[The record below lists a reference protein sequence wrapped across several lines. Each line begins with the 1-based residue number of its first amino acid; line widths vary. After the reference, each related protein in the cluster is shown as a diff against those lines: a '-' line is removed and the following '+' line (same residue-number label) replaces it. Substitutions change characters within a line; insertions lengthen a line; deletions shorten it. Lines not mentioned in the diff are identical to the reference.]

1 MKSKNLIVS
10 VLAFLISALFLS
22 QPYLFFW
29 RWFEWGGEIGI
40 YSIISTSIISI
51 LGVISFIFAI
61 KSLTAGEDLKKTT
74 DIFWGNILSGI
85 INFTFVALFISSI
98 VCIGIIL
105 ITPSAFFS
113 LEEKSTFSAS
123 IFLCVCLAGFLGGFV
138 REIHNYTISLK
149 ADSKIDLKKNFWH
162 IIFSIISSLFVS
174 LILFLL
180 LRAGILKSD
189 NIDSFNIYGVTGMS
203 AVAGYF
209 SDKII
214 ARISKLY
221 KTVVDND

>member
-1 MKSKNLIVS
+1 M
-10 VLAFLISALFLS
+10 
-22 QPYLFFW
+22 
-29 RWFEWGGEIGI
+29 
-40 YSIISTSIISI
+40 
-51 LGVISFIFAI
+51 
-61 KSLTAGEDLKKTT
+61 
-74 DIFWGNILSGI
+74 
-85 INFTFVALFISSI
+85 
-98 VCIGIIL
+98 
-105 ITPSAFFS
+105 
-113 LEEKSTFSAS
+113 
-123 IFLCVCLAGFLGGFV
+123 

-149 ADSKIDLKKNFWH
+149 ADSKIDLKKNFWR

-214 ARISKLY
+214 TRISKLY

>member
-1 MKSKNLIVS
+1 MRQRNLIVS
-10 VLAFLISALFLS
+10 ALSFLISIALFFLS
-22 QPYLFFW
+22 FFW
-29 RWFEWGGEIGI
+29 GWYDSGI
-40 YSIISTSIISI
+40 YLVIHLSIVLLTAIMLFV
-51 LGVISFIFAI
+51 LGI
-61 KSLTAGEDLKKTT
+61 KSLTAGEDLKETI
-74 DIFWGNILSGI
+74 DNFFSGILRGI
-85 INFTFVALFISSI
+85 INFTFVALFISAI
-98 VCIGIIL
+98 ICIGIIL
-105 ITPSAFFS
+105 ITPQFFFS
-113 LEEKSTFSAS
+113 LEEKNIFSAA

-149 ADSKIDLKKNFWH
+149 ADSKIDLKKNFWR

-214 ARISKLY
+214 TRISKLY